1 MEICSEHSVAATPG
15 DILCRTAQRRYLAR
29 CATSKS
35 TGQFYYAS
43 LSSSIASCEGG
54 NKELKCG
61 GLLSLPP
68 RSINHENEQGY
79 KLRPPLQCTRAEA
92 AARASSGDRNSRD
105 VRRGL
110 SVVAR

>member
-15 DILCRTAQRRYLAR
+15 DSLCSTAQRRYLPR
-29 CATSKS
+29 EVCDKQKHGPILLCIT
-35 TGQFYYAS
+35 
-43 LSSSIASCEGG
+43 LLVASCEGG

>member
-1 MEICSEHSVAATPG
+1 MQDCAAPLPREVCDKQKHG
-15 DILCRTAQRRYLAR
+15 PILLCITL
-29 CATSKS
+29 
-35 TGQFYYAS
+35 
-43 LSSSIASCEGG
+43 LVASCEGG

-79 KLRPPLQCTRAEA
+79 KLRLHSQCTRAEA